1 MFFFFVLEIVNDI
14 FMGNINE
21 EKIFS
26 RCIKLFDINEN
37 EQFCSLDD
45 IIYYVVVKE
54 EQC

>member
-1 MFFFFVLEIVNDI
+1 MFSSFVSETVNDTS
-14 FMGNINE
+14 MGNTNE

-45 IIYYVVVKE
+45 TTYHVAVKE